1 MAQNV
6 VRESLT
12 LAKHDAAS
20 SSSYSSV
27 TVNIALIPHL
37 VVNVGNYILKISNN
51 INTPTAVEV
60 ITMRASICR
69 SLVQI
74 VEVT

>member
-12 LAKHDAAS
+12 LAKHDAA